1 MNERQQKTLADIAK
15 AAADQASGAKLVPPW
30 YGRLETLV
38 ALLAAYHADYTDF
51 DKKYD

>member
-1 MNERQQKTLADIAK
+1 MNEQPQKALADLAK

-38 ALLAAYHADYTDF
+38 ALLAAYHADYAAF